1 MWGPWFGITL
11 GGLLV
16 VLLLVG
22 IAFGTSALL
31 FPVLA
36 AAVILAV
43 IAVGYGMKSASG
55 GRSLD
60 SSKRPDPVR
69 DAAPVS
75 GEGSPSPRGG
85 RVS

>member
-16 VLLLVG
+16 VLLLIA

-31 FPVLA
+31 FPVIA

-43 IAVGYGMKSASG
+43 VAVAYGVKSGGG

-60 SSKRPDPVR
+60 SSKRPDPVN
-69 DAAPVS
+69 DAAPAS
-75 GEGSPSPRGG
+75 GEGSPSQAGR